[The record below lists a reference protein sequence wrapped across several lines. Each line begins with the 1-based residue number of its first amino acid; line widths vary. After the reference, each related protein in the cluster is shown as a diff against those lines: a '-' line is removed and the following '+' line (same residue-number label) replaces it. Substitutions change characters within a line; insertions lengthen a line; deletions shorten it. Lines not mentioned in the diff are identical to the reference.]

1 MHIHF
6 ICCILIIIQ
15 QLHSIDFFIGNAM
28 NATATIQTRVSM
40 TLKQEAERLFASI
53 GIDMTS
59 AIRLFLTQSV
69 VQQKIPFESVAPEE
83 RFTAETVAAME
94 ESRAISEG
102 RIPAKRYTSFKEAA
116 ADIGLSVAEP
126 GYLGA
131 KPLSRAGEEGEF
143 EREKPPLRK

>member
-1 MHIHF
+1 
-6 ICCILIIIQ
+6 
-15 QLHSIDFFIGNAM
+15 M

-102 RIPAKRYTSFKEAA
+102 RILAKRYTSFKEAV

-126 GYLGA
+126 EPEY
-131 KPLSRAGEEGEF
+131 KP
-143 EREKPPLRK
+143 

>member
-1 MHIHF
+1 M
-6 ICCILIIIQ
+6 IQ
-15 QLHSIDFFIGNAM
+15 QFGSRKNAIKRCKLPHRLFMGDVM

-102 RIPAKRYTSFKEAA
+102 RIPAKRYASFKEAA

-126 GYLGA
+126 EPEY
-131 KPLSRAGEEGEF
+131 KP
-143 EREKPPLRK
+143 

>member
-1 MHIHF
+1 
-6 ICCILIIIQ
+6 
-15 QLHSIDFFIGNAM
+15 M

-116 ADIGLSVAEP
+116 ADTGLSVAEP

>member
-6 ICCILIIIQ
+6 ICSILIVIQ

-102 RIPAKRYTSFKEAA
+102 RIPAKRYASFKEAA

-126 GYLGA
+126 ESEY
-131 KPLSRAGEEGEF
+131 KP
-143 EREKPPLRK
+143 